1 MALTA
6 DPVATLGLLDDAD
19 IDLVEAGLALALAD
33 RPEADPGPLRRMV
46 SGWVTALARDV
57 PPGSARARAR
67 ALSTMI
73 AAGTGLTGDVHDYE
87 NPLNADLIAVAQR
100 GRGLPVALAM
110 LYVTLARRLGW
121 QADVLNVP
129 GHVLVE
135 VHGLGEPVL
144 VDAFDHGELISRQR
158 AIDIAGIAGASV
170 ADGRFPALTNR
181 RVLVRLLGNQAG
193 RARGLGDLARALLLH
208 QRMTAL
214 APADTMLWWERAR
227 LERQLGHKAAARTS
241 LVTMLEAT
249 RDPALRRH
257 INSALAMLAQ

>member
-1 MALTA
+1 RRL
-6 DPVATLGLLDDAD
+6 AT
-19 IDLVEAGLALALAD
+19 
-33 RPEADPGPLRRMV
+33 
-46 SGWVTALARDV
+46 T
-57 PPGSARARAR
+57 
-67 ALSTMI
+67 I

-87 NPLNADLIAVAQR
+87 NPLNADLIAVVQR

-144 VDAFDHGELISRQR
+144 IDAFDHGDIINRQR
-158 AIDIAGIAGASV
+158 AIDIAALAGAPGS
-170 ADGRFPALTNR
+170 DGRFPPLSNR
-181 RVLVRLLGNQAG
+181 RVLLRLLGNQAG
-193 RARGLGDLARALLLH
+193 RARGGGDMARALVLH
-208 QRMTAL
+208 QRMTLL

-227 LERQLGHKAAARTS
+227 LERSLGHKAAARTS
-241 LVTMLEAT
+241 LIAMLEAT